1 MVIGEVLWS
10 LLAKLI
16 LCDGGSQAKEACMSV
31 KLFKGLVSGVEG
43 GIQKVRERAELVR
56 GKTGKERWMQMWQL
70 EKGKD

>member
-1 MVIGEVLWS
+1 
-10 LLAKLI
+10 
-16 LCDGGSQAKEACMSV
+16 MSV